1 MLMIYDWLCLI
12 VLDDDCE
19 VSWFV
24 DVLLIRND
32 PLVSAGGSAVCF
44 LSLYLYLYLRHVL
57 RDAQLHN
64 QPAWMAVLDLC
75 HLLSKHWNPNID
87 R

>member
-44 LSLYLYLYLRHVL
+44 LSLSISISIS
-57 RDAQLHN
+57 A
-64 QPAWMAVLDLC
+64 MC
-75 HLLSKHWNPNID
+75 
-87 R
+87 